1 MVANICAKRARQGK
15 DKIRSWTK
23 VKKLMKKK
31 FLPSYY
37 VQENFLKFH
46 KLEQGSKFVEE
57 YARDFESYAMR
68 CAVQEDEPQTLVRF
82 LGGLDSEI
90 AQVCEL
96 QSYSTLEELI
106 QLAYK
111 VELRGKGK
119 GKGKS
124 SSSRVTTTNTSYPKT
139 PYSYPKQ
146 STPTKDVKTPPPQN
160 TNASNTRLDAR
171 RCFRCQGFGHLIAD
185 CPNKKVVTFVECE
198 NFDGDV
204 EEEEEIEGSHDEE
217 VNDEHVISPDE

>member
-1 MVANICAKRARQGK
+1 M
-15 DKIRSWTK
+15 
-23 VKKLMKKK
+23 KKLLKEK

-46 KLEQGSKFVEE
+46 KLEQGSKSVEE

-68 CAVQEDEPQTLVRF
+68 FGVQEDEPQTLVRF

-106 QLAYK
+106 QLAHK
-111 VELRGKGK
+111 VEIRGKGK
-119 GKGKS
+119 RKS

-139 PYSYPKQ
+139 PYSFPKQ
-146 STPTKDVKTPPPQN
+146 STPTKEVKTPLPKHK
-160 TNASNTRLDAR
+160 
-171 RCFRCQGFGHLIAD
+171 CFKH
-185 CPNKKVVTFVECE
+185 KT
-198 NFDGDV
+198 
-204 EEEEEIEGSHDEE
+204 
-217 VNDEHVISPDE
+217 